1 MVIKMDDYNE
11 DDILIYL
18 QDMIKETDSGDEAKK
33 FAEAYKTM
41 KEANTQEWQE
51 TERLNTELKKSKWLF
66 RGTVA
71 AAAIGAA
78 ITGFLK
84 LFGDLKYQENC
95 QKYEDEGAYCNY
107 MKHKRK

>member
-41 KEANTQEWQE
+41 NH
-51 TERLNTELKKSKWLF
+51 LYVYN
-66 RGTVA
+66 
-71 AAAIGAA
+71 
-78 ITGFLK
+78 
-84 LFGDLKYQENC
+84 
-95 QKYEDEGAYCNY
+95 
-107 MKHKRK
+107 